1 MTILTPV
8 VAVSPL
14 RQRLIDEMEIRRFGY
29 ETQRNYIRDV
39 ARSQRFSGARRTPRR
54 RKMYGASG
62 LRAVKEDVD
71 GLPSESASPR
81 DEASR

>member
-29 ETQRNYIRDV
+29 ETQRGTVRNFVR
-39 ARSQRFSGARRTPRR
+39 
-54 RKMYGASG
+54 
-62 LRAVKEDVD
+62 
-71 GLPSESASPR
+71 
-81 DEASR
+81 EAGYRH